1 MLNENFYVF
10 KAPLT
15 FDPSESTSYCN
26 DLRKMLRALP
36 ENTEPDPIFDIM
48 NDTLKQWVE
57 EESKQTIKDDDVIY
71 KYERE
76 EIYDGKATSTRPYY
90 YLEWEPE
97 INLEAW
103 YLLMINTANQ
113 HGYTVYS
120 DIDERFY
127 FPDGTS
133 FPKDG
138 RKRLEATL
146 RLQQERITQGYET
159 VLKIMQE
166 EADNP
171 PDETRMSK
179 HLKNLHSRVIIFN
192 AILQHC
198 LEKHGIQATF
208 ESQKGEKFIITCSR
222 EDGTRFALWCDIFTV
237 DPTFHLSEF
246 AYRIIFPLTK
256 HPKTKEAVLS
266 QELWDRVAEFGLMWR
281 EHGNLHKQHRKDSL
295 DDETIWREVWPIYI
309 AQNTT
314 NTVTALH
321 HRLAQKIDDFVQNV
335 YQYGSTYDF
344 IDAFYQE
351 THPLHFYFWSSRTSI
366 DDILDIAT
374 IILLADYVKHPKL
387 QEMVR
392 KQALR
397 VAKSD
402 PEFLYERRW
411 WLHEYRKY
419 IAKYAPDC
427 QIPDYQNSGD

>member
-138 RKRLEATL
+138 RKRLEAAL
-146 RLQQERITQGYET
+146 RLQQERIAQGYET

-208 ESQKGEKFIITCSR
+208 KSKKGETFVITCSR
-222 EDGTRFALWCDIFTV
+222 EDGTKFTLWWEVLDV
-237 DPTFHLSEF
+237 GPTFYISEF

-256 HPKTKEAVLS
+256 HPQTKEAVLS
-266 QELWDRVAEFGLMWR
+266 QELWDRAAKEGLIWYENTDFR
-281 EHGNLHKQHRKDSL
+281 TFYHEQHHKDSL
-295 DDETIWREVWPIYI
+295 DDKAIWFESYQVYK

-321 HRLAQKIDDFVQNV
+321 HRLAQQIDDFVQNA

-351 THPLHFYFWSSRTSI
+351 THPLHFYFWSARTRTSI
-366 DDILDIAT
+366 GDILDIAT

-387 QEMVR
+387 QEMLR

-397 VAKSD
+397 VAKID
-402 PEFLYERRW
+402 PEFF
-411 WLHEYRKY
+411 
-419 IAKYAPDC
+419 
-427 QIPDYQNSGD
+427 